1 MLPGG
6 IFLCDS
12 HHFSANSA
20 FILHRTDSD
29 AIIFAKT
36 HVFCNDTAYFAVSG
50 VFQRILQGK
59 DSCACCGVRAAAQGC
74 TQQYA
79 QTPFTVFVS
88 FDGDV
93 KLVTANM
100 ARIVRFP
107 AGTNQKSCLFSVNNL
122 LSYRQANS
130 RWCGTVSR
138 TQRSARINR
147 TAILGGQKHEKG
159 NLSRCCRR
167 HGRHAAGWLRHGSQQ
182 RRCFQRGRK
191 HCGQHHC
198 RVYCCFRS
206 RSQRGPRDQHHR
218 SH

>member
-1 MLPGG
+1 M
-6 IFLCDS
+6 F
-12 HHFSANSA
+12 FAT
-20 FILHRTDSD
+20 ILHILRFPAYSS
-29 AIIFAKT
+29 
-36 HVFCNDTAYFAVSG
+36 VFCKVKIVAFAAVP
-50 VFQRILQGK
+50 
-59 DSCACCGVRAAAQGC
+59 ARAVQGC
-74 TQQYA
+74 TKQYA
-79 QTPFTVFVS
+79 QTPFTIFVS

-107 AGTNQKSCLFSVNNL
+107 AGTNQKSCLFSVNDL

-167 HGRHAAGWLRHGSQQ
+167 HGRHSAGWLRHGSQQ
-182 RRCFQRGRK
+182 RRCFQRDRK
-191 HCGQHHC
+191 HCRQHHC